1 MQKTNYTGIVIFA
14 QLLYRTPLH
23 LACYSGSLDAARLL
37 IESGA
42 DVNAI
47 STDGV
52 RPLAFAVMK
61 NHIEIV
67 SLFFCISIQVRLLL
81 TNGAVSGI
89 NARFNKDLS
98 TCLLVAAKNNNK
110 DMVKLLL
117 DMGSNPN
124 LSDKHGQRAIDLCT
138 DEEVLLLILLTS
150 RSKR

>member
-1 MQKTNYTGIVIFA
+1 MSTPKINCTGIVLFVEVRS
-14 QLLYRTPLH
+14 RTPLH
-23 LACYSGSLDAARLL
+23 LACYAGSLDAARLL

-47 STDGV
+47 GMDSV

-67 SLFFCISIQVRLLL
+67 LLFLFGIHIEVRLLL

-89 NARFNKDLS
+89 NAKFNKDS
-98 TCLLVAAKNNNK
+98 TTCLLVAAKNNNK

-124 LSDKHGQRAIDLCT
+124 LSNKQGQRPIDVCN
-138 DEEVLLLILLTS
+138 DEDVFPFLRIYN
-150 RSKR
+150 